1 MCFNISL
8 TVCTVKISPL
18 VFYPHF
24 RQKYIS
30 GGGGGWY
37 MMIKYNI
44 KIDRH
49 SALQLS
55 SHLLTRDSES
65 VHQVYINLFYD
76 FSSLNVE
83 SFCLFKA
90 KVGYVLHTL
99 LLWPGSKHI
108 FLRVSV
114 EQLNKMTNNFYLIHS
129 LCVSVQKWIT
139 ATVKFYLLWHCNG
152 SLFLLLACCGM
163 G

>member
-1 MCFNISL
+1 
-8 TVCTVKISPL
+8 
-18 VFYPHF
+18 
-24 RQKYIS
+24 
-30 GGGGGWY
+30 

-99 LLWPGSKHI
+99 LL
-108 FLRVSV
+108 
-114 EQLNKMTNNFYLIHS
+114 
-129 LCVSVQKWIT
+129 
-139 ATVKFYLLWHCNG
+139 
-152 SLFLLLACCGM
+152 
-163 G
+163 